1 MTDKKYKQTTSKERS
16 FSTAK
21 CQQKTQDIGNFP
33 RNNIHTNV
41 ELDKSPIPSPNVPI
55 SNFCLSLIQGILSP
69 CFVMFCA
76 LFINI
81 FQKTKFVE
89 MIDPLIGI
97 TTAISLC
104 ITFYPQLKDT
114 FLILMQTV
122 PENVNIDELKNEI
135 LQRFN
140 VIQNIH
146 EFHIWRLTSSNIVV
160 TLHIILPS
168 KNTLEYCGLFEEIKQ
183 FLRSKYGIHYIT
195 IQPEFNHQQLSD
207 KSSSHNIIIRR
218 YVNCH
223 NQCLVKCP
231 CDTNGTCESKSCCFA
246 DDSNAHKDDNVNDK
260 INDPTIS
267 NDHIL
272 MDKSSNV

>member
-1 MTDKKYKQTTSKERS
+1 MTDKKYKQTTCKERS

-21 CQQKTQDIGNFP
+21 CQKTQDIALKIGNFP
-33 RNNIHTNV
+33 RNSIHPNV
-41 ELDKSPIPSPNVPI
+41 ELEKSPIPSNEPL

-76 LFINI
+76 LFITI
-81 FQKTKFVE
+81 FQRSKFVE

-104 ITFYPQLKDT
+104 ITFYPQLKNT

-146 EFHIWRLTSSNIVV
+146 EFHIWRLTSSNIVA
-160 TLHIILPS
+160 TFHIILPS
-168 KNTLEYCGLFEEIKQ
+168 KNTSEYCSLFEEIKQ

-195 IQPEFNHQQLSD
+195 IQPEFNHQQSND
-207 KSSSHNIIIRR
+207 KSPSHHNIQR
-218 YVNCH
+218 YINCH

-231 CDTNGTCESKSCCFA
+231 CDINGTCESKSCCFA
-246 DDSNAHKDDNVNDK
+246 DNDSNSHKDDNVNDK
-260 INDPTIS
+260 IIDPS
-267 NDHIL
+267 NDGIL
-272 MDKSSNV
+272 IGENV